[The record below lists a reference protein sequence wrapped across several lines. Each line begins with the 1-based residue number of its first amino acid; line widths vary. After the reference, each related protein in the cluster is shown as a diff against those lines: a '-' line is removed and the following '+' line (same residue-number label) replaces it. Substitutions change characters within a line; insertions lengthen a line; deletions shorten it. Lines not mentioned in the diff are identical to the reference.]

1 MLAFVMLFISLT
13 SFKFQNEKLGRELEI
28 AKGR

>member
-1 MLAFVMLFISLT
+1 MLFISLT
-13 SFKFQNEKLGRELEI
+13 SFKFQNEKLGKELEL